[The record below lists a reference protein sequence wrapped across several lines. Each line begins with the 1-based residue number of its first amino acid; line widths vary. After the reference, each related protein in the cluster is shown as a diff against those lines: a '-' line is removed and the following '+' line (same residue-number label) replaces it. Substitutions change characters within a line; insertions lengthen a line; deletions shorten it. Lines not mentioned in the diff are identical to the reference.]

1 MKKIIQICLI
11 GFIISFGFWSCD
23 TNDNKE
29 EVDTISFGVILPM
42 DFSSGPLRENAI
54 RLALNEINEVG
65 GVLDDMQLEIDV
77 RSSAGEDRELAAAD
91 QAQDLLTSTDNLIGF
106 ITSFSSSSKGVVLHV
121 ADTMH
126 IPTISGSGTAN
137 QLTGISNYFQRLAPA
152 DKYQSEILAQKAHET
167 EINTVAIAVQEG
179 DLYSQELAVVFQDKF
194 VELGHIEPNIVNFVY
209 QDPDYENKL
218 NLLFENDP
226 DAVLISMN
234 SEYVEFL
241 TKVDSIYPKV
251 NLDSLRFLIPDAL
264 KTDELLTEAPAEL
277 LVGDVNG
284 YPKSIGTI
292 SAPDPTSDIFQ
303 YFKAGLLYLF
313 SQEVCSYN
321 AQFYDIVYLFAL
333 AIEKASLTTDIDN
346 LSAFRE
352 EVNLSIRS
360 ISNPDGQNISPLDGW
375 ENMRSAVLAV
385 DVNFEGASGNCNI
398 DDNGDVVTP
407 YEVFRIVQDLD
418 STFSFETIEY
428 VNP

>member
-1 MKKIIQICLI
+1 MKKILQICLI
-11 GFIISFGFWSCD
+11 GFIISFGFFSCD
-23 TNDNKE
+23 TNDNEE

-54 RLALNEINEVG
+54 RLALNEINEAG
-65 GVLDDMQLEIDV
+65 GVLDGMQLEIDV
-77 RSSAGEDRELAAAD
+77 RSSAGEDRELAAAA
-91 QAQDLLTSTDNLIGF
+91 QAQDLLASTDNLIGF

-137 QLTGISNYFQRLAPA
+137 QLTDISNYFQRLAPA
-152 DKYQSEILAQKAHET
+152 DKFQSQVLAQKADEM
-167 EINTVAIAVQEG
+167 EIGSVAIAVQEG

-194 VELGHIEPNIVNFVY
+194 VELGHIEPNIVNFVC
-209 QDPDYENKL
+209 QDPDYENNL

-241 TKVDSIYPKV
+241 TKVDSIYSKV
-251 NLDSLRFLIPDAL
+251 DLDSLRFLIPDAL

-277 LVGDVNG
+277 LAGDVND

-292 SAPDPTSDIFQ
+292 SAPDPASEIFQ
-303 YFKAGLLYLF
+303 YFQTELLENF
-313 SQEVCSYN
+313 GQEVSSYN

-333 AIEKASLTTDIDN
+333 AIEKASLTIDIGN
-346 LSAFRE
+346 LNAFRE
-352 EVNLSIRS
+352 EVNSSIRS
-360 ISNPDGQNISPLDGW
+360 ISNPDGQDISSLDGW
-375 ENMRSAVLAV
+375 ENMRSAVLAG

-398 DDNGDVVTP
+398 DEDGDVITP
-407 YEVFRIVQDLD
+407 YEVFKVVQNPD